1 MAQFAV
7 IGLGSFGAT
16 VATQLIEL
24 GHDVIGI
31 DSEKKYVENISEQ
44 VTHAVIADATD
55 EHVLD
60 ELNIKNCDAV
70 VVAIGENIEASILC
84 VLHLKNIG
92 VKKFGSKPNQSRTI

>member
-31 DSEKKYVENISEQ
+31 DSEKKYVENI
-44 VTHAVIADATD
+44 T
-55 EHVLD
+55 
-60 ELNIKNCDAV
+60 
-70 VVAIGENIEASILC
+70 
-84 VLHLKNIG
+84 
-92 VKKFGSKPNQSRTI
+92 

>member
-31 DSEKKYVENISEQ
+31 DSEKKYVENSLLPPGTI
-44 VTHAVIADATD
+44 T
-55 EHVLD
+55 
-60 ELNIKNCDAV
+60 
-70 VVAIGENIEASILC
+70 
-84 VLHLKNIG
+84 
-92 VKKFGSKPNQSRTI
+92 NQSRSKGTVVTSPGEFSITITKTPDVVEDIILPDEE

>member
-31 DSEKKYVENISEQ
+31 DSEKKYVE
-44 VTHAVIADATD
+44 
-55 EHVLD
+55 
-60 ELNIKNCDAV
+60 KY
-70 VVAIGENIEASILC
+70 
-84 VLHLKNIG
+84 
-92 VKKFGSKPNQSRTI
+92 F